1 MSRGRTS
8 SYVDPDRAY
17 MRSRGNRRVR
27 KVRLARSSV
36 KWGAILVFHASL
48 IAAITF
54 CVVRVVERVGAS
66 PEFALER
73 VVLVGC
79 ERVPQER
86 LHAELRAFLGRNLL
100 ELDLE
105 AIASRLEADP
115 WVARASVRRVLPC
128 ALRVEIDERRPIAIA
143 VLADGEYVVDAG
155 GTLIAPASD
164 DDRGG
169 LPELRGIGRGEHAEL
184 RDRLRRGAEIVTTLG
199 QRHPG
204 LVASVDLSHRDRLE
218 VVTREPGPRLYLDP
232 SEVERNVE
240 HYLIL
245 RDAIRDR
252 VGSAEYIDLRWR
264 DRITVRPRVES

>member
-36 KWGAILVFHASL
+36 KWGAILVFHVSL
-48 IAAITF
+48 LAAVAF
-54 CVVRVVERVGAS
+54 CVVRIVERVGTS
-66 PEFALER
+66 PEFRLER
-73 VVLVGC
+73 VALYGC
-79 ERVPQER
+79 ERVPEDR
-86 LHAELRAFLGRNLL
+86 LLAEMRAFLGRNVL

-105 AIASRLEADP
+105 AIAGRLESDP
-115 WVARASVRRVLPC
+115 WVARASVRRVLPS
-128 ALRVEIDERRPIAIA
+128 ALRVEIEERRPIAVA
-143 VLADGEYVVDAG
+143 VLPDGKYVVDAA
-155 GTLIAPASD
+155 GTIIAPASD
-164 DDRGG
+164 ADRGA
-169 LPELRGIGRGEHAEL
+169 LPELRGVGRGGHAEV
-184 RDRLRRGAEIVTTLG
+184 RDNLRRGAGVVATLG
-199 QRHPG
+199 RRHPD
-204 LVASVDLSHRDRLE
+204 LVASVDLSRHDRLE
-218 VVTREPGPRLYLDP
+218 VTTREPGPRLYLDP
-232 SEVERNVE
+232 AEVERNVE